1 MPFCIRDRAARQGC
15 RPSGVYCPSNT
26 LWVAQKEN
34 VADVADDYAIPL
46 EQLGPCDYATKPE
59 NGDLIFFNARKLHAV
74 LPGEGT
80 DRLTISGFIGYRGDK
95 EPLTVW
101 S

>member
-1 MPFCIRDRAARQGC
+1 MTERQDRVAAQAVFTVHLIRYGLRKR
-15 RPSGVYCPSNT
+15 N
-26 LWVAQKEN
+26 
-34 VADVADDYAIPL
+34 VADDYAIPL